1 MNLLS
6 SNSTDSKMLNRTF
19 DESGEL
25 SEKGIDL
32 VSVDVPNAGESTN
45 STNQQHSGQNRT
57 LDSSIPARSFVAL
70 SFGGLSVVVV
80 AGFGIEEPSETF
92 GRRGGGRRRRAA
104 ERLLL
109 LLRLFEGGRTWL
121 EEMESSEGGGGEGEW
136 ERRGSES

>member
-1 MNLLS
+1 
-6 SNSTDSKMLNRTF
+6 MLIETF

-32 VSVDVPNAGESTN
+32 VSVDVANAGESTN
-45 STNQQHSGQNRT
+45 SANQQNSCQNRA

-70 SFGGLSVVVV
+70 GFGGFSVVVFVV

-104 ERLLL
+104 ERVLL
-109 LLRLFEGGRTWL
+109 LLRLFEGRRTWL
-121 EEMESSEGGGGEGEW
+121 EEMEASEGGGGGGGEGEW